1 MKRLNKAFTLTELLV
16 ALGVIGILCAI
27 LLPIIFNIMPNKSTI
42 MAKRVYYTVQTVVS
56 DLINDEACYPDLT
69 SASDTEKRVGFDDG
83 FGYPNCS
90 AWGGTEH
97 TETIDTEGDPN
108 VKFKT
113 LFLDKLGKTDIDTAQ
128 SNTTFAT
135 ADGVEWAIHT
145 MGYGTKNNK
154 NVLALITVDTNG
166 KSSPNCDQAAVA
178 TGASGSYS
186 NKIAGAE
193 SCNGRKKGFDRFTMA
208 VYADGKIKIN
218 ENDTW
223 AINAIQVDRNI
234 TGDGTSNDNDN
245 KL

>member
-1 MKRLNKAFTLTELLV
+1 M
-16 ALGVIGILCAI
+16 ALAI
-27 LLPIIFNIMPNKSTI
+27 
-42 MAKRVYYTVQTVVS
+42 RTVQ
-56 DLINDEACYPDLT
+56 
-69 SASDTEKRVGFDDG
+69 R
-83 FGYPNCS
+83 
-90 AWGGTEH
+90 GGSEH

-113 LFLDKLGKTDIDTAQ
+113 LFLDKLGQTDIDTAQ

-166 KSSPNCDQAAVA
+166 KS
-178 TGASGSYS
+178 T
-186 NKIAGAE
+186 
-193 SCNGRKKGFDRFTMA
+193 GRKKGFDRFTMA

>member
-113 LFLDKLGKTDIDTAQ
+113 LFLDKLGQTDIDAAQ

-145 MGYGTKNNK
+145 
-154 NVLALITVDTNG
+154 
-166 KSSPNCDQAAVA
+166 

-193 SCNGRKKGFDRFTMA
+193 SCNGRQKGFDRFTMA

>member
-1 MKRLNKAFTLTELLV
+1 M
-16 ALGVIGILCAI
+16 
-27 LLPIIFNIMPNKSTI
+27 
-42 MAKRVYYTVQTVVS
+42 
-56 DLINDEACYPDLT
+56 
-69 SASDTEKRVGFDDG
+69 
-83 FGYPNCS
+83 
-90 AWGGTEH
+90 
-97 TETIDTEGDPN
+97 
-108 VKFKT
+108 KFKT
-113 LFLDKLGKTDIDTAQ
+113 LFLDKLGQTDIDAAQ

-193 SCNGRKKGFDRFTMA
+193 SCTGRKKGFDRFTMA